1 MSSKPKNIG
10 DLLREFREHSEV
22 MRQELA
28 KVVIGQEQV
37 IEQLL
42 AAIFTRGHCLLE
54 GVPG

>member
-1 MSSKPKNIG
+1 
-10 DLLREFREHSEV
+10 

-42 AAIFTRGHCLLE
+42 AAIFDTRTLPAGRRPR
-54 GVPG
+54 PGQNIDG